1 MVMGAT
7 GGETPDQLAEKYA
20 TQTVGNVEVGWT
32 KYLCNPPA
40 DKSWWDKF
48 TEGFEELIGLMASLV
63 NNIADAYNGV
73 KMTIISSFCGGNS
86 ACITVV
92 STGVDIGLAAL
103 GVPPTLPNF
112 DKLMDEGAGY
122 LAATIADESGVPGSN
137 IIAEQML
144 KDIAHGMKNVPNPLD
159 VYGLQPDPDYQYQ
172 PARLLIELR
181 NDDPVNATPP
191 GSVRFEDA
199 WGLYKTM
206 QPDTP
211 FPSLAPGKSLTFP
224 LILREDQWKGMTC
237 TESFSGGSEVW
248 AVPCDEMYAGE
259 ISHEWWSRYQ
269 NAADSGDSFSL
280 FYDGLS
286 QNFTRNITRQMEVKY
301 GVTLDTYNGDGW
313 MMDYKSPDCM
323 AEKHQLV
330 FQATDNSGKKLS
342 YDPIARVSVD
352 SLVQGWHK

>member
-1 MVMGAT
+1 
-7 GGETPDQLAEKYA
+7 
-20 TQTVGNVEVGWT
+20 
-32 KYLCNPPA
+32 
-40 DKSWWDKF
+40 
-48 TEGFEELIGLMASLV
+48 
-63 NNIADAYNGV
+63 
-73 KMTIISSFCGGNS
+73 
-86 ACITVV
+86 
-92 STGVDIGLAAL
+92 
-103 GVPPTLPNF
+103 
-112 DKLMDEGAGY
+112 
-122 LAATIADESGVPGSN
+122 
-137 IIAEQML
+137 
-144 KDIAHGMKNVPNPLD
+144 
-159 VYGLQPDPDYQYQ
+159 
-172 PARLLIELR
+172 
-181 NDDPVNATPP
+181 
-191 GSVRFEDA
+191 
-199 WGLYKTM
+199 
-206 QPDTP
+206 
-211 FPSLAPGKSLTFP
+211 
-224 LILREDQWKGMTC
+224 MTC